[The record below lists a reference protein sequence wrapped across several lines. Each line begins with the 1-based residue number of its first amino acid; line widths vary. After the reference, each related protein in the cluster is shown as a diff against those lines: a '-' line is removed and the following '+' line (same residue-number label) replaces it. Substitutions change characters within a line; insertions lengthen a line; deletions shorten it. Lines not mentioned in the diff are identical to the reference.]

1 MNIQQQIWTFIH
13 HESGVTRKAIKQ
25 QFSDFDMRQISNAI
39 GRLIEKSNIIRTDE
53 GTYFTDKPL
62 QGLYVDDDQADS
74 EDEKDFEKLVE
85 SLPSMALSH
94 AEQDT
99 ESQLVKLRSALQQS
113 IKHYEDIDRQ
123 KASVVEHNVE
133 LIEENKSLSCKINE
147 LHNKIDGLNN
157 EISNLESTLHHQR
170 ANATTLEEF
179 TNKEIAKY
187 EGIIKDLTAQI
198 AADLPLTLDSFLE
211 LVNQL
216 PEHASI
222 VFTKN
227 FVPFVKLE
235 DAKVE
240 IPSGQWSEVIHA
252 VSIFENNRIYD

>member
-13 HESGVTRKAIKQ
+13 HESGVTRKAIKS

-39 GRLIEKSNIIRTDE
+39 SRLIEKSHIIRTDE

-62 QGLYVDDDQADS
+62 LDVGVDDSQEAAD
-74 EDEKDFEKLVE
+74 DEKDFEKLVQ
-85 SLPSMALSH
+85 SLPSMSLSH
-94 AEQDT
+94 AEQD

-113 IKHYEDIDRQ
+113 IKHYEDIERQ
-123 KASVVEHNVE
+123 KASVVEHNAR
-133 LIEENKSLSCKINE
+133 LIEENKTFSCKINE
-147 LHNKIDGLNN
+147 LHHKIDSLNN

-187 EGIIKDLTAQI
+187 EGIIKDLRAPI
-198 AADLPLTLDSFLE
+198 AGDLPLTLDSFLE

-240 IPSGQWSEVIHA
+240 IPSGQWSEVIRA

>member
-1 MNIQQQIWTFIH
+1 MTIQQQIWTFIH
-13 HESGVTRKAIKQ
+13 HESGVTRKAIKS

-39 GRLIEKSNIIRTDE
+39 ARLLEKSHIIRTDE
-53 GTYFTDKPL
+53 GTYYTDKPL
-62 QGLYVDDDQADS
+62 QSSDVDDNQEAS
-74 EDEKDFEKLVE
+74 AEDEKNFEKLVE
-85 SLPSMALSH
+85 SLPSMALSQT
-94 AEQDT
+94 EQD
-99 ESQLVKLRSALQQS
+99 ENQLAKCRRALQQS
-113 IKHYEDIDRQ
+113 IKHYEDIERQ
-123 KASVVEHNVE
+123 KASVIELNQG
-133 LIEENKSLSCKINE
+133 LIEENKALSCKINE
-147 LHNKIDGLNN
+147 LHNRIDGLNN
-157 EISNLESTLHHQR
+157 EISNLELTLHHQR

-179 TNKEIAKY
+179 TDKEIAKY
-187 EGIIKDLTAQI
+187 EGIIKDLTAPV
-198 AADLPLTLDSFLE
+198 AGDLPLTLDSFLE

-240 IPSGQWSEVIHA
+240 IPSGQWSEVIRA